1 MNARELNLHHTT
13 STCTARP
20 LVVRADIP
28 LPTLQIQSC
37 RRASH
42 SNDSNRA
49 TVLIEEVD
57 VDIGV
62 EVKVLSRSTA
72 MRYRV
77 WYVNVRRQ
85 VGSSY
90 SMLSARPLN
99 TRSRGSATVPHA
111 AARLGTIAVIKRGG
125 KCRGLDGSSQPPT
138 GSRHR
143 SGTHTVGWTSTS
155 ASRGGAFCLITCRQP
170 GLRCAAQ
177 CARCSGPL
185 AQPPLR
191 RPLPRAPGP
200 WRTTSWWVTGS
211 WGCRPPACA
220 HCPRLQAR

>member
-155 ASRGGAFCLITCRQP
+155 ARLLSHHLPAARAALRGPVRPVLGPAGAAAAAAAAASR
-170 GLRCAAQ
+170 
-177 CARCSGPL
+177 ARALEDDVMVGD
-185 AQPPLR
+185 R
-191 RPLPRAPGP
+191 
-200 WRTTSWWVTGS
+200 
-211 WGCRPPACA
+211 
-220 HCPRLQAR
+220 